1 MPEDLTAQYE
11 SALAALWRKVH
22 ASIERDIYKN
32 QTESRLGEISNR
44 ALYRVERWPE
54 DLKSFVWR
62 KHGDGCMP
70 QSTVHSLENEIDQV
84 AAMVTLRP
92 FHVVQ
97 AEVQS
102 SGSAG

>member
-1 MPEDLTAQYE
+1 MAEDINAQYE

-32 QTESRLGEISNR
+32 LTESRLGEISSR
-44 ALYRVERWPE
+44 ALYQVDCWPA
-54 DLKSFVWR
+54 DLKSFLWR

-70 QSTVHSLENEIDQV
+70 QSTVQSLEVEIDQV

-92 FHVVQ
+92 IHIVQ
-97 AEVQS
+97 ADLNPRD
-102 SGSAG
+102 